1 MIKTILQLKDI
12 DMSTWD
18 LLLPREELVAEA
30 KQRATDSI
38 SQKINIDELQQYVDQ
53 GWEESRRLKHKVEIK
68 KSKPVGD
75 AFEDDVWTVFY
86 KMGFKY
92 LNKSNQFKLSY
103 GEGTCT
109 KQIDVIAMDDEVCLF
124 IECKA
129 TSTID
134 RSKGWKTDLE
144 AMCGQYK
151 GLCNEIRHKY
161 GPRKFKY
168 IFATKNYILGDADKQ
183 RLESFHFAHF
193 TEDSINYYNGLAQHL
208 GVAAKYQLLGN
219 IFSGQKI
226 QGLNMLVPAVQGK
239 MGKLTYYSFV
249 IEPQKLLKIAYVL
262 HRNNAN
268 QDLMPTYQ
276 RLIQKSRLVKIQEFV
291 NGGGYF
297 PNSLIISIDAKGR
310 PLQFDLASNNSQ
322 LEDSVSKLGLL
333 HLPQTYQ
340 SAYIIDGQ
348 HRLYGYSG
356 SNYEGNNSIP
366 VVAFVDLNKETQL
379 KLFMD
384 INENQ
389 KSVSKQLRNTLHIDM
404 LWKSPNFNDRK
415 DALFLRIAEK
425 LGEDNHSPLYR
436 RVITGENT
444 KTIDC
449 CITTENIKLALNKTH
464 FLHTY
469 NKGNQIISY
478 GIFDKQNNDQN
489 LDILYPFLCK
499 SLTYIQSYCSK
510 SWNAGSNG
518 YITIN
523 NTISALIRIIDDC
536 VQIVC
541 TKDSSL
547 KDADSIYKAI
557 EELLLYLADTV
568 ANISDENKNKIR
580 LAKGSGGPVVAYRI
594 LQVALNQRCPEFIT
608 EDLATYIEENC
619 KNNNPAAGDLL
630 TRLEAKLKSI
640 IKEQYGDNEKAW
652 LNELVPPKLA
662 EQWVSDIAIA
672 KHRGETIAV
681 WDLITFDVIKELAKY
696 KSNWSTFYRTFLEID
711 GKSKIDTLAWL
722 ETMSQCKKYVEN
734 NRQILTSQYKEI
746 EEIASKFG
754 ILIE

>member
-1 MIKTILQLKDI
+1 
-12 DMSTWD
+12 MSTWD

-30 KQRATDSI
+30 KLRATDSI
-38 SQKINIDELQQYVDQ
+38 TNKVSPSELPLFINQ
-53 GWEESRRLKHKVEIK
+53 GWEETPRKLKHKVEIK
-68 KSKPVGD
+68 KSKPIGD

-103 GEGTCT
+103 GEGACT

-129 TSTID
+129 ASTID
-134 RSKGWKTDLE
+134 RTKSWKTDLE
-144 AMCGQYK
+144 AMIGQYK
-151 GLCNEIRHKY
+151 GLCDEIRHKY

-168 IFATKNYILGDADKQ
+168 IFATKNYIIGDADKQ
-183 RLESFHFAHF
+183 RLESFHFTHF

-208 GVAAKYQLLGN
+208 GTAAKYQLLGN

-226 QGLNMLVPAVQGK
+226 QGLNMVVPAVQGK

-297 PNSLIISIDAKGR
+297 PNSLIISIDAKGGQ
-310 PLQFDLASNNSQ
+310 LQFDLASNNSQ
-322 LEDSVSKLGLL
+322 LKDSVSKLGLL

-366 VVAFVDLNKETQL
+366 VVAFVDLDKDVQL

-389 KSVSKQLRNTLHIDM
+389 KSVSKRLRNTLNIDM
-404 LWKSPNFNDRK
+404 LWKSPNCNNRK
-415 DALFLRIAEK
+415 MALFLHIAEK
-425 LGEDNHSPLYR
+425 LGEDNHSPLYKR
-436 RVITGENT
+436 IITGENT

-449 CITTENIKLALNKTH
+449 CITTENIRLALNKTQ

-469 NKGNQIISY
+469 AKNNAIISY
-478 GIFDKQNNDQN
+478 GIFDKQDNDKTMEV
-489 LDILYPFLCK
+489 LYPFLRR
-499 SLTYIQSYCSK
+499 SLEYIYEICTK
-510 SWNAGSNG
+510 PWEAGSNG

-523 NTISALIRIIDDC
+523 NTIYALIRVIDDC
-536 VQIVC
+536 AQIIYN
-541 TKDSSL
+541 KDKSA
-547 KDADSIYKAI
+547 DADKIYQEMENSFLFYVA
-557 EELLLYLADTV
+557 EVLLE
-568 ANISDENKNKIR
+568 ISDENKQKIR
-580 LAKGSGGPVVAYRI
+580 QAKGAGGPIEAYRI
-594 LQVALNQRCPEFIT
+594 IQVALNQKCPEYIN
-608 EDLATYIEENC
+608 EDLAKYIEENC
-619 KNNNPAAGDLL
+619 QNNNPAAGDLL
-630 TRLEAKLKSI
+630 TRLEAKLREL
-640 IKEQYGDNEKAW
+640 IKNEYESKEDEW
-652 LNELVPPKLA
+652 MREYVPSKLS
-662 EQWVSDIAIA
+662 EQWVSYMAIA
-672 KHRGETIAV
+672 KHRGESVNV
-681 WDLITFDVIKELAKY
+681 WDLITFDAIKELAKH
-696 KSNWSTFYRTFLEID
+696 KSNWSTFYRSFLEID
-711 GKSKIDTLAWL
+711 GKSKIDTLNWL
-722 ETMSQCKKYVEN
+722 EAMSQYKKSVEN
-734 NRQILTSQYKEI
+734 NRQIPTSQYKEI
-746 EEIASKFG
+746 EEIANKFG
-754 ILIE
+754 ILVE

>member
-1 MIKTILQLKDI
+1 
-12 DMSTWD
+12 MSTWD

-30 KQRATDSI
+30 KLRATDSI
-38 SQKINIDELQQYVDQ
+38 TNKVSPSELPLFINQ
-53 GWEESRRLKHKVEIK
+53 GWEETPRKLKHKVEIK
-68 KSKPVGD
+68 KSKPIGD

-86 KMGFKY
+86 KMGFKH

-103 GEGTCT
+103 GEGACT

-129 TSTID
+129 ASTID
-134 RSKGWKTDLE
+134 RTKSWKTDLE
-144 AMCGQYK
+144 AMIGQYK
-151 GLCNEIRHKY
+151 GLCDEIRHKY

-168 IFATKNYILGDADKQ
+168 IFATKNYIIGDADKQ
-183 RLESFHFAHF
+183 RLESFHFTHF

-208 GVAAKYQLLGN
+208 GTAAKYQLLGN

-226 QGLNMLVPAVQGK
+226 RGLNMVVPAVQGK

-297 PNSLIISIDAKGR
+297 PNSLIISIDAKGGQ
-310 PLQFDLASNNSQ
+310 LQFDLAGNNSQ
-322 LEDSVSKLGLL
+322 LKDSVSKLGLL

-366 VVAFVDLNKETQL
+366 VVAFVDLDKKTQL

-389 KSVSKQLRNTLHIDM
+389 KSVSKRLRNTLNIDM
-404 LWKSPNFNDRK
+404 LWRSENFNDRK
-415 DALFLRIAEK
+415 SALFLRIAEK
-425 LGEDNHSPLYR
+425 LGEDNLSPLYR

-449 CITTENIKLALNKTH
+449 CITTENIKLAFNKTH
-464 FLHTY
+464 FLHSY

-499 SLTYIQSYCSK
+499 SLTYIQNYCSK
-510 SWNAGSNG
+510 AWSAGSNG

-523 NTISALIRIIDDC
+523 NTIYALIRTIDDC

-547 KDADSIYKAI
+547 KDADSIYNAI
-557 EELLLYLADTV
+557 EEFLLYLADTV
-568 ANISDENKNKIR
+568 ANISDENKQKIR
-580 LAKGSGGPVVAYRI
+580 QAKGAGGPVEAYRI
-594 LQVALNQRCPEFIT
+594 IQVALNQKYPEYIN
-608 EDLATYIEENC
+608 EDLAKYIEENC
-619 KNNNPAAGDLL
+619 QNNNPAAGDLL
-630 TRLEAKLKSI
+630 TRLEARLRELIKNEYESKEDEWMREYVPSKLS
-640 IKEQYGDNEKAW
+640 
-652 LNELVPPKLA
+652 
-662 EQWVSDIAIA
+662 EQWVSYMAIA
-672 KHRGETIAV
+672 KHRGERVNV
-681 WDLITFDVIKELAKY
+681 WDLIIFDAIKELAKH
-696 KSNWSTFYRTFLEID
+696 KSNWSTFYRSFLEID
-711 GKSKIDTLAWL
+711 GKSKIDTLNWL
-722 ETMSQCKKYVEN
+722 EAMSQYKKSVEN
-734 NRQILTSQYKEI
+734 NRQIPTSQYKEI
-746 EEIASKFG
+746 EEIANKFG
-754 ILIE
+754 ILVE

>member
-1 MIKTILQLKDI
+1 
-12 DMSTWD
+12 MSTWD

-30 KQRATDSI
+30 KLRATDSI
-38 SQKINIDELQQYVDQ
+38 TKKVSPSELPLFINQ
-53 GWEESRRLKHKVEIK
+53 GWEETPRKLKHKVEIK
-68 KSKPVGD
+68 KSKPIGD

-103 GEGTCT
+103 GEGACT

-129 TSTID
+129 ASTID
-134 RSKGWKTDLE
+134 RTKSWKTDLE
-144 AMCGQYK
+144 AMIGQYK
-151 GLCNEIRHKY
+151 GLCDEIRHKY

-168 IFATKNYILGDADKQ
+168 IFATKNYIIGDADKQ
-183 RLESFHFAHF
+183 RLESFHFTHF

-208 GVAAKYQLLGN
+208 GTAAKYQLLGN

-226 QGLNMLVPAVQGK
+226 QGLNMVVPAVQGK

-291 NGGGYF
+291 NRGGYF
-297 PNSLIISIDAKGR
+297 PNSLIISIDAKGGQ
-310 PLQFDLASNNSQ
+310 LQFDLASNNSQ
-322 LEDSVSKLGLL
+322 LKDSVSKLGLL

-366 VVAFVDLNKETQL
+366 VVAFVDLDKKTQL

-389 KSVSKQLRNTLHIDM
+389 KSVSKRLRNTLNIDI
-404 LWKSPNFNDRK
+404 LWRSENFNDRK
-415 DALFLRIAEK
+415 SALFLRIAEK
-425 LGEDNHSPLYR
+425 LGEDNLSPLYR

-449 CITTENIKLALNKTH
+449 CITTENIKLAFNKTH
-464 FLHTY
+464 FLHSY

-499 SLTYIQSYCSK
+499 SLTYIQNYCSK
-510 SWNAGSNG
+510 AWSAGSNG

-523 NTISALIRIIDDC
+523 NTIYALIRTIDDC

-547 KDADSIYKAI
+547 KDADSIYNAI
-557 EELLLYLADTV
+557 EEFLLYLADTV
-568 ANISDENKNKIR
+568 ANISDENKQKIR
-580 LAKGSGGPVVAYRI
+580 QAKGAGGPVEAYRI
-594 LQVALNQRCPEFIT
+594 IQVALNQRYPEYIN
-608 EDLATYIEENC
+608 EDLAKYIEENC
-619 KNNNPAAGDLL
+619 QNNNPAAGDLL
-630 TRLEAKLKSI
+630 TRLEARLRELIKNEYESKEDEWMREYVPSKLS
-640 IKEQYGDNEKAW
+640 
-652 LNELVPPKLA
+652 
-662 EQWVSDIAIA
+662 EQWVSYMAIA
-672 KHRGETIAV
+672 KHRGESVNV
-681 WDLITFDVIKELAKY
+681 WDLITFDAIKELAKH
-696 KSNWSTFYRTFLEID
+696 KSNWSTFYRSFLEID
-711 GKSKIDTLAWL
+711 GKSKIDTLNWL
-722 ETMSQCKKYVEN
+722 EAMSQYKKSVEN
-734 NRQILTSQYKEI
+734 NRQIPTSQYKEI
-746 EEIASKFG
+746 EEIANKFG
-754 ILIE
+754 ILVE